1 MHDRVVILT
10 RSHEDNVD
18 LAVELRAR
26 GVTVIELP
34 SATIE
39 PLADDTALAAEIR
52 ALGPDDSLVFTS
64 RAGVDAASR
73 PVRAHE
79 VRATVAA
86 VGAATARRCRDWGID
101 AWIPSEA
108 TGAALGRELPLG
120 SGVVLLAR
128 ADRAESGLIREL
140 AARGARVREI
150 AAYRVVPAA
159 RGDVEAARRAALEG
173 AVTVVASPAAVEG
186 LIAAIGATAFE
197 CARILAIGPTTARA
211 AARAGVEPRVV
222 SALTAG
228 AIVREMEE
236 RDVGDR

>member
-1 MHDRVVILT
+1 M
-10 RSHEDNVD
+10 
-18 LAVELRAR
+18 
-26 GVTVIELP
+26 
-34 SATIE
+34 
-39 PLADDTALAAEIR
+39 
-52 ALGPDDSLVFTS
+52 
-64 RAGVDAASR
+64 
-73 PVRAHE
+73 
-79 VRATVAA
+79 
-86 VGAATARRCRDWGID
+86 
-101 AWIPSEA
+101 
-108 TGAALGRELPLG
+108 
-120 SGVVLLAR
+120 LLAR